1 MQFLFQ
7 LCRDNIPTITLGE
20 WPLEADYIED
30 DVLSGIKPILFA
42 DDPKVSEAAI
52 LADPATALKDLD
64 RLNRSFFIPETI
76 ELDDAYAIVRKPR
89 LGEAEFYF
97 KNRNLERLQSP
108 TFFSPPR
115 GNKHKYLTEKE
126 KPFNYISLERIKE
139 IYHVCQIRERSLVH
153 CRVYKTQ
160 QTPDPVLRL
169 LGLPALQQTFRMVKF
184 Y

>member
-1 MQFLFQ
+1 M
-7 LCRDNIPTITLGE
+7 CRDNIPTITLGE

-115 GNKHKYLTEKE
+115 GNKHEYLTDKE
-126 KPFNYISLERIKE
+126 NHSIILYFFRQKIRKYITF
-139 IYHVCQIRERSLVH
+139 VRSESGVWYTAESTRRSR
-153 CRVYKTQ
+153 CRTQ
-160 QTPDPVLRL
+160 
-169 LGLPALQQTFRMVKF
+169 F
-184 Y
+184 